1 MSDRENSLR
10 KAEETMRRLQHE
22 VRTPLGQI
30 KGYSEM
36 IEEELEDYGAED
48 LAPDLQKIRLA
59 AERLLDLM
67 DGKLQADAGAPQL
80 PDAEPESHAAAG
92 AAEAAGEGEEEGD
105 EAAADPSEQAGARL
119 LVVDDD
125 PNNRD
130 ILVRRLK
137 KQGFAVDTANDGI
150 DGLRKI
156 ETGAFDLVVLDVM
169 MPGMTGLEVLER
181 VRRNRSMSELPI
193 ILATALSS
201 SKDAVEGLELGA
213 NDYVTKPLD
222 FPVVIARIDTHLAA
236 HRAARE
242 VAGLARQLEFRN
254 TFIREALGRDVAED
268 LLVEMAER
276 PDAAELSGEMR
287 TITCLVA
294 DIKGTHALAKQ
305 LPPAEQHQ
313 VLNAVLTG
321 LADVV
326 GHYEGTVDAMPGDAV
341 VAIFGLPV
349 AEEDDALRAVA
360 CGVAMQLELEEIN
373 ARNARLQLP
382 EVQIGVGIASGEV
395 LAGGYGSGDKLR
407 FKAVGEPIVLAAAIE
422 ADGRA
427 NEVWICDVTAR
438 LVAEHVQ
445 IDSSKTIH
453 HERDHEVG
461 RVLGVGGTHLISLR
475 AVPPPPDG

>member
-1 MSDRENSLR
+1 MSDREEALR

-80 PDAEPESHAAAG
+80 PEPTVADAGDA
-92 AAEAAGEGEEEGD
+92 EEGD
-105 EAAADPSEQAGARL
+105 DEQAGAHSDQAGARL

-130 ILVRRLK
+130 ILVRRLQK
-137 KQGFAVDTANDGI
+137 HGFLVDTASDGI
-150 DGLRKI
+150 EGLRKI
-156 ETGAFDLVVLDVM
+156 ETGAFDLVILDVM

-181 VRRNRSMSELPI
+181 VRRTRSMSELPI
-193 ILATALSS
+193 ILATALDSS
-201 SKDAVEGLELGA
+201 RDAVEGLELGA

-276 PDAAELSGEMR
+276 PDAVELAGELR
-287 TITCLVA
+287 AITCLVA
-294 DIKGTHALAKQ
+294 DVKGTRSRAGQ
-305 LPPAEQHQ
+305 LSPAEHHQ
-313 VLNAVLTG
+313 LLNGTLTG
-321 LADVV
+321 LASVIE
-326 GHYEGTVDAMPGDAV
+326 HYEGTVDSMPGDAI
-341 VAIFGLPV
+341 VALFGLPV
-349 AEEDDALRAVA
+349 AEEDDAVRAVA

-382 EVQIGVGIASGEV
+382 QVEIGVGIASGEV
-395 LAGGYGSGDKLR
+395 LAGGYGSGDRLR

-422 ADGRA
+422 AAARGG
-427 NEVWICDVTAR
+427 EVWICDETAG
-438 LVAEHVQ
+438 LVEGRVQTDASRHV
-445 IDSSKTIH
+445 H
-453 HERDHEVG
+453 HGRDHEVR
-461 RVLGVGGTHLISLR
+461 RVLGVGGSHLISLR
-475 AVPPPPDG
+475 EVPPPPEG

>member
-1 MSDRENSLR
+1 MSDREDGLR

-36 IEEELEDYGAED
+36 IEEELPDYGAED
-48 LAPDLQKIRLA
+48 LAPDLQKIRVA

-67 DGKLQADAGAPQL
+67 DGKLQADAGAPALSQ
-80 PDAEPESHAAAG
+80 PKAESAD
-92 AAEAAGEGEEEGD
+92 GEEEA
-105 EAAADPSEQAGARL
+105 ESAPSEQAGARL

-137 KQGFAVDTANDGI
+137 KHGFQVDTAPDGI
-150 DGLRKI
+150 EGLRKI
-156 ETGAFDLVVLDVM
+156 ESGAFDLVVLDVM

-193 ILATALSS
+193 ILATALDS

-222 FPVVIARIDTHLAA
+222 FPVVIARIETHLEA
-236 HRAARE
+236 HRVARE
-242 VAGLARQLEFRN
+242 LAGLARQLEFRN

-268 LLVEMAER
+268 LLVEMSER
-276 PDAAELSGEMR
+276 PDAVELAGEMR
-287 TITCLVA
+287 RITCLVV
-294 DIKGTHALAKQ
+294 DIKGTRGLAKQ
-305 LPPAEQHQ
+305 LSPAEHHR

-321 LADVV
+321 LAEVV
-326 GHYEGTVDAMPGDAV
+326 VHYEGTVDSMPGDSI
-341 VAIFGLPV
+341 VAIFGLPT

-360 CGVAMQLELEEIN
+360 CGVAMQLELEESN
-373 ARNARLQLP
+373 ARNARAQLP
-382 EVQIGVGIASGEV
+382 PVEIAVGIASGEV

-407 FKAVGEPIVLAAAIE
+407 FKAIGEPIVLATAIE
-422 ADGRA
+422 RGSRGG
-427 NEVWICDVTAR
+427 EVWICDETAR
-438 LVAEHVQ
+438 LVADVVQ
-445 IDSSKTIH
+445 TDCTRTVRGESG
-453 HERDHEVG
+453 DHETR
-461 RVLGVGGTHLISLR
+461 RVLGVGGSHLISLR
-475 AVPPPPDG
+475 EVPPPPVD